1 MTFDQLSLKLNKIE
15 KTSARLEMTQQLAQL
30 LVSLDEAEIKPTLY
44 LLQGRLTPL
53 YQSLDFNLSEKMV
66 VRALAKLIIRH
77 KPKATEEVTNLFGQ
91 VDDATIVKQVQQE
104 YKQLG
109 DLGLL
114 AETIITRLNLSS
126 KKLSIVKVYQH
137 LKTIAQISGVG
148 SQERKLQL
156 LVDLL
161 SQVSPLA
168 GRYIVRIVLG
178 KMRLGFGLMTL
189 LDALSWAKV
198 GDKTQAKLLESYYQ
212 RQADIGKLAQVYLK
226 DGLVGL
232 QTAYDVQ
239 VGVPVAPELCQRLN
253 TAKEII
259 EKMGQVIAEPK
270 YDGLRAQ
277 LHFNKEEKVVK
288 VFTRSLEDVTEMFP
302 EAKKALKFI
311 QVKSCI
317 LDAEV
322 VGVDPTTGKI
332 LPFQETMKR
341 KRKYDVA
348 QLAKELPVRFYVFD
362 ILDINDRP
370 LIDIPLLKRKTYLE
384 KAFAKNPILEKT
396 PYRLI
401 DDPEKLH
408 QFHQDMLSQG
418 YEGVVVK
425 HPQAKYRAGR
435 KGWRWVKI
443 KEAEGTS
450 GKLKDTLDL
459 VVMGYYLGKGKR
471 AQFGLGAILVGIMGY
486 NEEILSI
493 AKIGTGMTEKQLVEL
508 KQKLD
513 QLKVSQK
520 PKEYHEVDKQL
531 LPDVWV
537 EPKLVV
543 EVAADEITKSP
554 VHAAKVALRFPR
566 LVRLRDDKSWEDITS
581 INELKSLQ

>member
-1 MTFDQLSLKLNKIE
+1 
-15 KTSARLEMTQQLAQL
+15 
-30 LVSLDEAEIKPTLY
+30 
-44 LLQGRLTPL
+44 
-53 YQSLDFNLSEKMV
+53 
-66 VRALAKLIIRH
+66 
-77 KPKATEEVTNLFGQ
+77 
-91 VDDATIVKQVQQE
+91 
-104 YKQLG
+104 
-109 DLGLL
+109 
-114 AETIITRLNLSS
+114 
-126 KKLSIVKVYQH
+126 
-137 LKTIAQISGVG
+137 
-148 SQERKLQL
+148 
-156 LVDLL
+156 
-161 SQVSPLA
+161 
-168 GRYIVRIVLG
+168 
-178 KMRLGFGLMTL
+178 
-189 LDALSWAKV
+189 
-198 GDKTQAKLLESYYQ
+198 
-212 RQADIGKLAQVYLK
+212 
-226 DGLVGL
+226 VGL

-348 QLAKELPVRFYVFD
+348 QLAKELPVRFYIFD